1 MDAGLQLI
9 QGHPE
14 IDHGPHGLQMIDRA
28 FPADHAAA
36 GGDDAVV
43 TADRAHRALL
53 RVQKIG
59 YAPAV
64 QDVLEQ
70 GVLLL
75 LDDQVG
81 VKKAAAQRLGQQD
94 AHSALSGAWHPNQC
108 DVAHSPIPLMLL
120 W

>member
-1 MDAGLQLI
+1 
-9 QGHPE
+9 
-14 IDHGPHGLQMIDRA
+14 MIDRA

-36 GGDDAVV
+36 GGDDVVV